1 MVIPG
6 NYGPGGV
13 EYLFAAVFYKHLT
26 PLGSFTIIRARSMTP
41 EESHAY
47 RKGSNQVSAVPE
59 GSHVILPQ
67 PQLIRPNAMSFRPW
81 ISWGGI
87 FRNFPGY
94 LCQKTYDPAGVAD
107 IIAFR
112 VSIDI
117 RPLRGRQSSDPSLSI
132 DI

>member
-1 MVIPG
+1 
-6 NYGPGGV
+6 
-13 EYLFAAVFYKHLT
+13 
-26 PLGSFTIIRARSMTP
+26 MTP

-81 ISWGGI
+81 ISGGGI

-94 LCQKTYDPAGVAD
+94 QCQKTYDPAGVAD